1 CLHLS
6 DMGLNAMLVKNFEQS
21 KGRGMWGYGRSVVHM
36 LFQKRK
42 MNINIEID
50 GKSIKRSAFMVAFA
64 NARKYG
70 TGANINPEGNI
81 ADGVFEVVI
90 IRKIN
95 LLEIYKSIF
104 TNKSFHPRRIEV
116 FPA

>member
-1 CLHLS
+1 
-6 DMGLNAMLVKNFEQS
+6 
-21 KGRGMWGYGRSVVHM
+21 
-36 LFQKRK
+36 
-42 MNINIEID
+42 
-50 GKSIKRSAFMVAFA
+50 FMVAFA

-116 FPA
+116 FPARSVKLQSNRRVHFQVDGEYKGKLTKVEARILKGVLNLVLPAGNDAVA